1 MSRTKEQEQ
10 DVLLINKVLEL
21 SKEKADWEIEAYTQR
36 AKCKR
41 LTKEVKRL
49 REALSFYANEQNYDS
64 RHGMA
69 ILKDCGD
76 KAREGLK

>member
-1 MSRTKEQEQ
+1 MNSVKDAKLVYEFEECNLTPEMIVAI
-10 DVLLINKVLEL
+10 DSLINRISELE
-21 SKEKADWEIEAYTQR
+21 KIRQ
-36 AKCKR
+36 
-41 LTKEVKRL
+41 
-49 REALSFYANEQNYDS
+49 FYADPTIYDS